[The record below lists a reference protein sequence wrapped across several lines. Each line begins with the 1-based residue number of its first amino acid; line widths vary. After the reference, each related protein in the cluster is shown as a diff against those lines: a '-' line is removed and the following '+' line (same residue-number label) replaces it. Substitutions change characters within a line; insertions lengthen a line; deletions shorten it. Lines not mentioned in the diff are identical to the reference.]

1 MLSLAALTP
10 LAYHLAGPKP
20 TQGRANAVKMAAAVD
35 TKRGV
40 ALDMYRN
47 IGIMA
52 HIDAGKTTTTERILF
67 YTGKTYKIGEVHDG
81 GATMDWMEQEQERGI
96 TITSAATTCY
106 WDPAETG
113 CGATVMP
120 GEHRINIIDTPGH
133 VDFTLEVER
142 SLRVLDGAVAVFDG
156 VAGVEPQSETVW
168 RQADKYNVPRMCFLN
183 KMDRTG
189 ANFYFCVDTI
199 IELLGAT
206 PAVLQIP
213 IGTEMDFK
221 GVIDLVQMKAIVW
234 NDESLGAKFDVTD
247 IPADYLEKAQEWR
260 GKLLEVVVE
269 QDDDVMMAYL
279 EGEEPS
285 IEDLKKCIRKGTL
298 GNAFVPVL
306 TGTAFKN
313 KGVQPLLD
321 AVIDYMPAP
330 TDVDAIG
337 GTLLDGETKTS
348 RPSSDDEPMSALAF
362 KIMTDPFVG
371 SLTFARM
378 YSGVLN
384 KGDSVLNSVKNKKER
399 IGRMLEMN
407 ANDRTDIDQ
416 ARAGDI
422 IALVGCKDTTTGETL
437 CDPENPVILE
447 KMDFPE
453 PVIKVSV
460 EPKTK
465 ADQEKMTM
473 ALVKL
478 AAEDPSFRFSRDE
491 DSGQTVIEGMGE
503 LHLEIICDR
512 MKREFN
518 VECTIGPP
526 QVAYRE
532 AITKEATID
541 YTHKKQSGG
550 SGQFAKIQVRFE
562 PLTGD
567 ETGFQFEQAIKGGS
581 VPKEYI
587 PGVSKGLESIMGAGI
602 LAGFPV
608 IGVKAT
614 LTDGAYHDVDS
625 SVMAFEIAGRQAAR
639 QGLRAAG
646 AKLME
651 PMMKVDVTT
660 PEEHMGDVIGDVNSR
675 RGMVIELAERG
686 NMKVVRAK
694 VPLANM
700 FQYVSSLRSMSKG
713 RASYSMEL
721 ENYEVVPP
729 NVEKEI
735 MSKYKGNT
743 GDDEDE

>member
-1 MLSLAALTP
+1 M
-10 LAYHLAGPKP
+10 
-20 TQGRANAVKMAAAVD
+20 
-35 TKRGV
+35 
-40 ALDMYRN
+40 
-47 IGIMA
+47 
-52 HIDAGKTTTTERILF
+52 
-67 YTGKTYKIGEVHDG
+67 
-81 GATMDWMEQEQERGI
+81 
-96 TITSAATTCY
+96 
-106 WDPAETG
+106 
-113 CGATVMP
+113 
-120 GEHRINIIDTPGH
+120 
-133 VDFTLEVER
+133 
-142 SLRVLDGAVAVFDG
+142 
-156 VAGVEPQSETVW
+156 
-168 RQADKYNVPRMCFLN
+168 
-183 KMDRTG
+183 
-189 ANFYFCVDTI
+189 
-199 IELLGAT
+199 IE
-206 PAVLQIP
+206 
-213 IGTEMDFK
+213 
-221 GVIDLVQMKAIVW
+221 
-234 NDESLGAKFDVTD
+234 
-247 IPADYLEKAQEWR
+247 
-260 GKLLEVVVE
+260 
-269 QDDDVMMAYL
+269 YL
-279 EGEEPS
+279 EGEEP
-285 IEDLKKCIRKGTL
+285 DVATLKRLIRQGTL
-298 GNAFVPVL
+298 NGDFVPVL

-330 TDVDAIG
+330 TDVDDIG
-337 GTLLDGETKTS
+337 GMLMDGETKTT

-371 SLTFARM
+371 ALTFARM

-416 ARAGDI
+416 ALAGDI
-422 IALVGCKDTTTGETL
+422 IAVVGCKDTTTGETL

-512 MKREFN
+512 MKREFS

-532 AITKEATID
+532 AITKPTVID

-550 SGQFAKIQVRFE
+550 SGQFAKVQVKFE
-562 PLTGD
+562 PLEGD
-567 ETGFQFEQAIKGGS
+567 EQGFQFEQAIKGGA

-587 PGVSKGLESIMGAGI
+587 PGVAKGLESIMGAGI

-614 LTDGAYHDVDS
+614 LMDGAYHDVDS

-639 QGLRAAG
+639 KGLRAAG

-660 PEEHMGDVIGDVNSR
+660 PEEHMGEVIGDVNSR
-675 RGMVIELAERG
+675 RGMVI
-686 NMKVVRAK
+686 
-694 VPLANM
+694 
-700 FQYVSSLRSMSKG
+700 
-713 RASYSMEL
+713 
-721 ENYEVVPP
+721 
-729 NVEKEI
+729 
-735 MSKYKGNT
+735 
-743 GDDEDE
+743 GDVNSRR

>member
-1 MLSLAALTP
+1 MIYLLSP
-10 LAYHLAGPKP
+10 VVGYHLQAPAAG
-20 TQGRANAVKMAAAVD
+20 TRSQRAAVSMNAVAEKRSVD
-35 TKRGV
+35 
-40 ALDMYRN
+40 LSMYRN
-47 IGIMA
+47 VGIMA

-67 YTGKTYKIGEVHDG
+67 YTGKTYKIGEVHEG

-106 WDPAETG
+106 WNPTETG
-113 CGATVMP
+113 CGAVVRD

-142 SLRVLDGAVAVFDG
+142 SLRVLDGAIAVFDG

-199 IELLGAT
+199 IDLLGAT
-206 PAVLQIP
+206 PAVLQLP
-213 IGTEMDFK
+213 IGTESDFV
-221 GVIDLVQMKAIVW
+221 GVVDLVQMKSIIW
-234 NDESLGAKFDVTD
+234 QDGSLGAKFEVGE
-247 IPADYLEKAQEWR
+247 IPDDMKEKAEEYR
-260 GKLLEVVVE
+260 NTLVELAVE
-269 QDDDVMMAYL
+269 QDDDLMMAYL

-285 IEDLKKCIRKGTL
+285 VEQLKECIRKGTL
-298 GNAFVPVL
+298 SSAFVPVL

-321 AVIDYMPAP
+321 AIIDYMPAP
-330 TDVDAIG
+330 TDVDDIK
-337 GTLLDGETKTS
+337 GTLLDGETATT
-348 RPSSDDEPMSALAF
+348 RPSSDDEPFSALAF
-362 KIMTDPFVG
+362 KIMSDPFVG

-378 YSGVLN
+378 YSGVLE
-384 KGDSVLNSVKNKKER
+384 KGKSVLNSVKNKRER

-407 ANDRTDIDQ
+407 ANDRTDIDV

-422 IALVGCKDTTTGETL
+422 IAIVGCKDTTTGETL
-437 CDPENPVILE
+437 CDPDNPVILE

-465 ADQEKMTM
+465 ADQEKMTA
-473 ALVKL
+473 ALIKL

-532 AITKEATID
+532 AITKSCVID
-541 YTHKKQSGG
+541 HTHKKQSGG
-550 SGQFAKIQVRFE
+550 SGQFAKVQVRFE
-562 PLTGD
+562 PLEGVD
-567 ETGFQFEQAIKGGS
+567 AGFAFEQEIKGGS

-587 PGVSKGLESIMGAGI
+587 PGVAKGLESIMTNGI

-614 LTDGAYHDVDS
+614 LTDGAFHDVDS
-625 SVMAFEIAGRQAAR
+625 SVMAFEIAGRAAAR
-639 QGLRAAG
+639 KGLKEAG

-660 PEEHMGDVIGDVNSR
+660 PEESMGDVIGDVNSR
-675 RGMVIELAERG
+675 RGMVVELAERG

-700 FQYVSSLRSMSKG
+700 FQYVSSLRSLTKG

-721 ENYEVVPP
+721 ESYEIVPP

-743 GDDEDE
+743 GDDEE